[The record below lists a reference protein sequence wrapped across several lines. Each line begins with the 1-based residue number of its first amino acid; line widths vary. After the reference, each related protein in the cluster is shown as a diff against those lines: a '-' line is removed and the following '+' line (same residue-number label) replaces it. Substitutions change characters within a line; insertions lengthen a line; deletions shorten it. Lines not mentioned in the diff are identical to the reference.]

1 MPLGINEVGRNVS
14 KYELSFQ
21 ITFCVPMCPSRW
33 GQVKTESCA
42 HIITS
47 IDSLIIQSWHVTK
60 LYLKITMI
68 AWGRCRNNVK
78 DQQGGWETLR
88 HQALNRPRQAAPI
101 SIPPLLSHGSDGSC
115 GTGASRSPWSAS
127 CSSPFQSS
135 ILQQPHLASTGDPSR
150 QRKLPRIHRSDH
162 LCCTA
167 KLPAS
172 LCVSVRVEGSNHKI
186 SKER

>member
-127 CSSPFQSS
+127 CSARFMRRGVVMYIRGRYPRLYGCDGFKSQVIDYLLLFSQ
-135 ILQQPHLASTGDPSR
+135 AFCST
-150 QRKLPRIHRSDH
+150 RI
-162 LCCTA
+162 
-167 KLPAS
+167 
-172 LCVSVRVEGSNHKI
+172 
-186 SKER
+186 